1 MTKTKKDAKIVKK
14 PKLKKKLSMVKI
26 FLNAG
31 FNNSIISLTDMEGK
45 VIAWSSSGK
54 KGFKGSRKSTP
65 FASQSATEEILEKIQ
80 ELGATSAHI
89 LIKGAGMGRDS
100 FIRTIQA
107 TSLVIESIN
116 DLTGFPFGGV
126 RKKQQRKG

>member
-1 MTKTKKDAKIVKK
+1 MTKTKKDSKVVKK